1 MKDVYYLIVIGMG
14 VTFLLA
20 LSLVFFYIR
29 YQKRLLNQQLKL
41 QQAELQHREE
51 LLHAT
56 IQSQEDERKRIGRDL
71 HDGVGSML
79 SNLRMN
85 INRLNSI
92 VGNDPSVH
100 KMTEQCSTL
109 IDKTISD
116 VRSIAHSLS
125 PSGLELFGLAGAL
138 EELCDS
144 INQSGQL
151 SISIEN
157 NLRNFKKLDPNT
169 SLALYRVLQE
179 FMSNTVRHAEAST
192 ALIRFSEQDNS
203 LLINYKDDG
212 KGFAHDAGV
221 KKAGMGMY
229 NIESRLGMIGAKY
242 TIASSPGEGFSAS
255 IVAPLNID
263 TIHEQNSNS
272 NSR

>member
-1 MKDVYYLIVIGMG
+1 MKDAYYLIVIGMG

-29 YQKRLLNQQLKL
+29 YQRRLLNQQLQL
-41 QQAELQHREE
+41 QKAELQHKEE

-56 IQSQEDERKRIGRDL
+56 IQSQEDERRRIGRDL

-85 INRLNSI
+85 LNRLNSI
-92 VGNDPSVH
+92 VGNEPAISNITD
-100 KMTEQCSTL
+100 QCATL
-109 IDKTISD
+109 IDKTIAD

-157 NLRNFKKLDPNT
+157 NMRNYKKLDPNV

-179 FMSNTVRHAEAST
+179 LMSNTVRHAEART
-192 ALIRFSEQDNS
+192 ALIRFAEQDNS
-203 LLINYKDDG
+203 LFIDYKDDG
-212 KGFAHDAGV
+212 KGFLTPEG
-221 KKAGMGMY
+221 KATGMGMR
-229 NIESRLGMIGAKY
+229 NIESRLGMIGAKHNI
-242 TIASSPGEGFSAS
+242 TSSPGEGFSAGI
-255 IVAPLNID
+255 IVPLN
-263 TIHEQNSNS
+263 NGSAS
-272 NSR
+272 